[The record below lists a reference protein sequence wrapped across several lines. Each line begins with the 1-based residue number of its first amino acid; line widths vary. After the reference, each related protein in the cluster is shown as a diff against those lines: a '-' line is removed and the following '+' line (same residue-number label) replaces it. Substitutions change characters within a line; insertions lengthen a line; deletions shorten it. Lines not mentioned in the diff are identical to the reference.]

1 MSTVRDYVDA
11 ELAAM
16 LPASE
21 PVRLP
26 DYGEDW
32 SGLTGITEW
41 RIVRKAEL
49 LKQQAYRRI
58 TTRTG
63 SYFGEPW
70 GIDIQEFLH
79 SKLSD
84 AEMAG
89 RVQVE
94 LLRDARLQSVT
105 CVVVRL
111 AEGLRFDVLLV
122 PRDLEA
128 AGVPLSMV
136 AFVDRTGV
144 TNV

>member
-1 MSTVRDYVDA
+1 MPTVRDYVEA
-11 ELAAM
+11 EIAAM
-16 LPASE
+16 PATD

-26 DYGEDW
+26 DYGEDY
-32 SGLTGITEW
+32 SGLTGLDEW
-41 RIVRKAEL
+41 RIIRKGEL
-49 LKQQAYRRI
+49 LKQQQYRRM

-94 LLRDARLQSVT
+94 LLRDDRLQSVT
-105 CVVVRL
+105 CVVVRR
-111 AEGLRFDVLLV
+111 ADGLRFEVLLV
-122 PRDLEA
+122 PRDLGA

-136 AFVDRTGV
+136 AFVDSTGV
-144 TNV
+144 TNA